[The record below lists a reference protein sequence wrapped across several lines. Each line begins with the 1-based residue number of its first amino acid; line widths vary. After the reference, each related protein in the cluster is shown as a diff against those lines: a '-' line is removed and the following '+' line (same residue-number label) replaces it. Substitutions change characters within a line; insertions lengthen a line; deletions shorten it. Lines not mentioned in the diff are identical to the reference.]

1 MTSSKQYRGF
11 DLLRREIEKLARSD
25 NFPNV
30 MQEIKTFWVDAEDYI
45 EEKGGNMVKPE
56 MF

>member
-45 EEKGGNMVKPE
+45 EELYKIHQST
-56 MF
+56 F